1 MRLNAF
7 TLCHQKLA
15 EHSHEGTDARLDEF
29 WPQLQLPHRSQKI
42 PPRVSRIFCHYVE
55 AIHGTNFLK
64 DSFLKK
70 NIKKFEKK
78 LKKISLAFTFQW

>member
-15 EHSHEGTDARLDEF
+15 EHSHERTHARLDDF

-42 PPRVSRIFCHYVE
+42 LPRVSRIFCHYVQ
-55 AIHGTNFLK
+55 AIHGTNFLE

-70 NIKKFEKK
+70 KKSEKK